1 MGQGASM
8 VGTWIQSIAQS
19 WLVDRLTGSPF
30 LLGVTTFAS
39 QFPVLLLA
47 PISGFLSDHFDRK
60 RMLVITQSLLMLQAC
75 TLAILTLSGVVQVWH
90 IIALALFYGA
100 VMGFDTPVR
109 QSLLVELVADRADL
123 PNAIALNSLL
133 MNSSRLIGP
142 SIAGLLL
149 TLVSEGVCFAI
160 NGASYVAI
168 IAAVTT
174 LRVVKRIPVQARGG
188 LRQGVLEGLRYAWSS
203 LPIRMLLPLVAL
215 VSLTASPYVTLM
227 PVIVRQV
234 LGGGPQTLGFLVGA
248 AGFGALTGTVWLA
261 TRRTVRGLGA
271 LMPCAAAAAGV
282 ALILVSFSKLLW
294 ISLPLMTV
302 VGFGIIVTAAS
313 ANTILQTIV
322 DEDKRGRVMSLYTM
336 AFLGISPIGALTAGS
351 LATHIGAP
359 HTLLVGGILCVLGS
373 LLFMRL
379 LPLFRGGLRPVYE
392 RLGIATE

>member
-19 WLVDRLTGSPF
+19 WLVYRLTGSPF

-174 LRVVKRIPVQARGG
+174 LRVVKRIAVQARGG

-271 LMPCAAAAAGV
+271 LMPCAAAAAGA